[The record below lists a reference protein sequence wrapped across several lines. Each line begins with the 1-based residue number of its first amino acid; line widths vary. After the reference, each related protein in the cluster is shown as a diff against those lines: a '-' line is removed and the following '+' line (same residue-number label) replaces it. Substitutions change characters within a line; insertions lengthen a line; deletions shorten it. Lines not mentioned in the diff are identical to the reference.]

1 MSDYPQS
8 FKHSLAK
15 QLLAG
20 FGMSLITVGLGAM
33 WVNYHLVRSGLKEQ
47 VQTRA
52 QSITQGLE
60 FATEGSIE
68 LGHASNLRRVVQN
81 YATLP
86 TVVQI
91 AVIDPDGQIL
101 ANSASER
108 GVLPYQ
114 EQTGTQIERAMAIAA
129 STGMSQSLHQ
139 MMGDRKVL
147 VEILPFSSYI
157 FETQGKRGLAIA
169 ILDLQQIEQDS
180 WQTFFT
186 STVTMTVGTL
196 GILVLMGLALH
207 KTILSPTKRLHHAL
221 ERSQKTE
228 TFTLPS
234 AMPDNEIGFLAQT
247 FSKVFQQLE
256 KHEQLQKEIE
266 ERKLAVAALRESETR
281 ERAKSEQ
288 LARTLQEL
296 QQTQSQLIQ
305 TEKMSSLGQMVAGVA
320 HEINN
325 PVNFIHGNLSHAKE
339 YIGDLLGLV
348 ELYQREYPQPTT
360 AIAEEIEAIELDFLC
375 EDLAKLLNSMNVG
388 TDRIRE
394 IVCSLRMFSRLD
406 EAEVKQ
412 ADLHDGLDSTL
423 MILHHRLKP
432 KPDHPGIQVIK
443 EYDRLP
449 QIACYPGQLNQ
460 VFMNILSNS
469 IDALDDYNRSRT
481 ANEIQRN
488 PSTIWIRTTVLDGD
502 WVEIRIADNGPGI
515 SEEVCSKLFDP
526 FFTTKPVG
534 KGTGLGLSIS
544 YQIVV
549 EKHGGSLRCHSCDGM
564 GAEFIIRIP
573 SRQVFDRAA

>member
-68 LGHASNLRRVVQN
+68 LGYASNLRRVVQN

-101 ANSASER
+101 ANSASGL
-108 GVLPYQ
+108 GVLSSE

-129 STGMSQSLHQ
+129 STGMSQRLHQ
-139 MMGDRKVL
+139 TMSDRKVL

-169 ILDLQQIEQDS
+169 VLDLQQIEQDS

-207 KTILSPTKRLHHAL
+207 KTVLSPIKRLHHAL

-228 TFTLPS
+228 TFNLPS
-234 AMPDNEIGFLAQT
+234 AMPDHEIGFLAQT
-247 FSKVFQQLE
+247 FEKVFQQLE

-296 QQTQSQLIQ
+296 QQTQIQLIQ
-305 TEKMSSLGQMVAGVA
+305 TEKMSSLGQMVAGIA

-339 YIGDLLGLV
+339 YIRDLLGLV

-406 EAEVKQ
+406 EAEIKQ

-443 EYDRLP
+443 EYARLP
-449 QIACYPGQLNQ
+449 QIGCYPGQLNQ
-460 VFMNILSNS
+460 VFMNILSNA
-469 IDALDDYNRSRT
+469 IDALDEYNRSRT
-481 ANEIQRN
+481 AKEIQRN
-488 PSTIWIRTTVLDGD
+488 PSMISIGTTVLDSD
-502 WVEIRIADNGPGI
+502 WVEIQIADNGPGM
-515 SEEVCSKLFDP
+515 SEEVRSKLFDP

-549 EKHGGSLRCHSCDGM
+549 EKHGGSLRCHSGDGM
-564 GAEFIIRIP
+564 GAEFTIRIP